1 MILHIV
7 DAKLA
12 GPTALDVKFNDGNRF
27 IVDLRPLLTGVVFE
41 PLLDPAEFAN
51 FSLDTVCKTVVWPN
65 GADLA
70 PEAIRDLA
78 LLEQSIG
85 RAKAH

>member
-1 MILHIV
+1 MILNIL

-12 GPTALDVKFNDGNRF
+12 GPNALDVTFNDGSRF
-27 IVDLRPLLTGVVFE
+27 VVDLRPLLTGAMFE
-41 PLLDPAEFAN
+41 PLLDPAVFAQ
-51 FSLDTVCKTVVWPN
+51 FSLDPVCRTIVWPN

-78 LLEQSIG
+78 LAEQSIG
-85 RAKAH
+85 R

>member
-12 GPTALDVKFNDGNRF
+12 GPTSLDVRFNDGNRF
-27 IVDLRPLLTGVVFE
+27 VVDLRPLLTGVVFE
-41 PLLDPAEFAN
+41 PLLDPKEFAH
-51 FSLDTVCKTVVWPN
+51 FSLDPICKTIVWRN

-78 LLEQSIG
+78 LAEQSSG
-85 RAKAH
+85 R